1 VLRETE
7 IGFEIE
13 SLTSYETGARLVATL
28 NAPKPS
34 VEPPRDSDQ
43 RSSRR
48 SSRVVETVV
57 IFAMIIGFTLLAA
70 VLIWGPF

>member
-1 VLRETE
+1 
-7 IGFEIE
+7 
-13 SLTSYETGARLVATL
+13 LVATL

-57 IFAMIIGFTLLAA
+57 IFAVIIGFTLLAA